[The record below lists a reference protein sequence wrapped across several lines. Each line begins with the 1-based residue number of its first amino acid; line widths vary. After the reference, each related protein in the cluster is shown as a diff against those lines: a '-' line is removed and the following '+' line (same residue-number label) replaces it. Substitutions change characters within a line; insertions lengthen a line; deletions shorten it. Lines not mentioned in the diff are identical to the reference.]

1 MLVHIIFGVLFA
13 FGILTL
19 WVPAVWP
26 ASIFEAGTFLLCLFV
41 LWRKWP
47 ARIPYPAWPLL
58 FAVAWGLVQ
67 LRAHWSA
74 YAFDTEVALLRWG
87 AFLCVFVIAYC
98 LFVDAGPRSWFRH
111 AMLWFGFLVSV
122 WATLESFTSGGKIF
136 WIFPTE
142 NSFVMGPILYHN
154 HYAAFVEIVLPIALF
169 EALRR
174 EGNALLYTG
183 MAAALYGS
191 VLASTS
197 RAGTIL
203 TTAEILVVVILMMAR
218 GYTTGRDIGVAAL
231 RILVVFGVFT
241 VVVGWERVWERFWQ
255 PDPMQVRREFAESTL
270 RMIAAHPLTG
280 TGLGTWPTV
289 YPHFAL
295 VDIGLFANQAH
306 NDWLQ
311 FFSEGGILFGL
322 AILSIFLWIL
332 RPAFRSIWGIG
343 AIAVFLHAIVDFPFS
358 LPALGAWTMLMVGM
372 LAARQATT
380 KKQSATNGVSRNTSF
395 GVKDI

>member
-1 MLVHIIFGVLFA
+1 
-13 FGILTL
+13 
-19 WVPAVWP
+19 
-26 ASIFEAGTFLLCLFV
+26 
-41 LWRKWP
+41 
-47 ARIPYPAWPLL
+47 
-58 FAVAWGLVQ
+58 
-67 LRAHWSA
+67 
-74 YAFDTEVALLRWG
+74 
-87 AFLCVFVIAYC
+87 
-98 LFVDAGPRSWFRH
+98 
-111 AMLWFGFLVSV
+111 
-122 WATLESFTSGGKIF
+122 
-136 WIFPTE
+136 
-142 NSFVMGPILYHN
+142 
-154 HYAAFVEIVLPIALF
+154 
-169 EALRR
+169 
-174 EGNALLYTG
+174 
-183 MAAALYGS
+183 
-191 VLASTS
+191 
-197 RAGTIL
+197 
-203 TTAEILVVVILMMAR
+203 MMAR